1 MYRRG
6 QAPPGDFCL
15 PRLTEEIQKAGA
27 GGEKRKGIPRA
38 SYIQKDVENNGKLM
52 VFMGTW
58 YCIYIY
64 INGGCSTSIL
74 VYWSVYVTRLCLS
87 SLIFHPRM
95 NPMMIP
101 NANKHFFRAGEVR
114 RRMPRARSPMAIM
127 GIWSQSCKHTGQIYY
142 LQYTPKHS
150 LSIPT
155 RWYPTVGNVGLAGQA

>member
-64 INGGCSTSIL
+64 KWWVFHIYI
-74 VYWSVYVTRLCLS
+74 
-87 SLIFHPRM
+87 SLLECVCYEIVFIFIDFP
-95 NPMMIP
+95 
-101 NANKHFFRAGEVR
+101 
-114 RRMPRARSPMAIM
+114 S
-127 GIWSQSCKHTGQIYY
+127 
-142 LQYTPKHS
+142 
-150 LSIPT
+150 
-155 RWYPTVGNVGLAGQA
+155 